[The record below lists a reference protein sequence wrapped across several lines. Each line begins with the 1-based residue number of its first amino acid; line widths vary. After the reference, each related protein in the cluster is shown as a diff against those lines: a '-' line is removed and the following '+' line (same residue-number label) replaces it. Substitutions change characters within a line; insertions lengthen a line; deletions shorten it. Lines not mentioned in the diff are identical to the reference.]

1 MQVMYVMQS
10 YQNIFRNFVFQYPT
24 IQFAIMKHIF
34 CIVASMVMLLSY
46 GCGGQK
52 TSARAQLEKELKE
65 YVASLNSRVG
75 IAIIINRVDTIE
87 VNGHKD
93 FPMMSVM
100 KFPQALAAVEWMNRN
115 GIGMTDSVTI
125 KESLLDE
132 NTYSPMLKK
141 YEKCTMRIPFSELI
155 GWSLIESDNNA
166 CDILFNIMGGIDETM
181 VLLSSIGA
189 DNGITI
195 GATEHDMY
203 ENNYTSYLNRSTP
216 IAMAVLFDRFDNE
229 LRHTEKKYEDIAIML
244 EKCNT
249 GKDRLPKALVHKND
263 VIGHKTGT
271 GFSNDEGRISALN
284 DCGYIHLSNGTNYTI
299 AVFTADSGYD
309 ADSSAAIIANIS
321 EIVYNSL
328 QNENR

>member
-141 YEKCTMRIPFSELI
+141 YEKSTMRIPFSELI
-155 GWSLIESDNNA
+155 GWS
-166 CDILFNIMGGIDETM
+166 
-181 VLLSSIGA
+181 
-189 DNGITI
+189 
-195 GATEHDMY
+195 
-203 ENNYTSYLNRSTP
+203 
-216 IAMAVLFDRFDNE
+216 
-229 LRHTEKKYEDIAIML
+229 
-244 EKCNT
+244 
-249 GKDRLPKALVHKND
+249 
-263 VIGHKTGT
+263 
-271 GFSNDEGRISALN
+271 
-284 DCGYIHLSNGTNYTI
+284 
-299 AVFTADSGYD
+299 
-309 ADSSAAIIANIS
+309 
-321 EIVYNSL
+321 
-328 QNENR
+328 